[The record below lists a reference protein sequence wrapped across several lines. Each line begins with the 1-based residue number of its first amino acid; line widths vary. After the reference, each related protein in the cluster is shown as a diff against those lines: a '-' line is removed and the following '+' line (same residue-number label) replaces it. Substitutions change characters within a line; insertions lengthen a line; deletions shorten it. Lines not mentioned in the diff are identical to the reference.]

1 MDPTGSG
8 VSRDVCS
15 SNELTNSG
23 QLLVP
28 RIEIDTTGSTHHGLP
43 IALRVIPV
51 QQLSHS
57 P

>member
-1 MDPTGSG
+1 MDHTGSG

-28 RIEIDTTGSTHHGLP
+28 RIEIDTTGSTHHGLL
-43 IALRVIPV
+43 IALHVNLVR
-51 QQLSHS
+51 QLSHS

>member
-1 MDPTGSG
+1 MDHTGSG

-28 RIEIDTTGSTHHGLP
+28 RIEIDTTGSTHHALSGG
-43 IALRVIPV
+43 LRVIPV
-51 QQLSHS
+51 RQLSHS